1 MSSSPSPLRSA
12 RGSRLALLVV
22 GLCWLAVLFD
32 GLDMF
37 IYGSV
42 LPHLL
47 ETRTFGLTAD
57 QAGDLGSYATFGMLV
72 GALVA
77 GTIADRIGRKKLMVS
92 CVTLFSLASGV
103 CALADSVTVF
113 GLGRTL
119 AGVGLGGL
127 LPTAIS
133 MVSDYAPRGRGAIVI
148 GLLMTAHHAGGIL
161 SAYVAKWLIDPVG
174 WRAAFWV
181 CVLPLLF
188 APVLAKVLP
197 ESLSFLVAKGRGE
210 EAEALAERYDVEVP
224 AVRTGGAGDR
234 WTNLANLFRGNEW
247 IQTLLYWVA
256 SFGGLLLV
264 YGVATWLPTLM
275 RAEGYALGSAL
286 SFVVVF
292 NLGGIVGMLVAGRAA
307 DRFGAPRISALWFAL
322 TAAGVFMLS
331 IHMDMTVTM
340 IVVFFTGV
348 FLNSAQTM
356 IYATVSIRSDA
367 DNRATA
373 VGWTSGMGRFGA
385 VFGPWL
391 GGRLLASGNGD
402 WGFTAFAVAGVSS
415 MVFIGIA
422 ALRSSRQRA
431 TCSERELVAAHRP
444 ERPPRGPGRTPATA
458 RTGSRRSA

>member
-1 MSSSPSPLRSA
+1 MSSSPSPLSA
-12 RGSRLALLVV
+12 RGSRLAFLAV

-47 ETRTFGLTAD
+47 ETKTFGLTPD
-57 QAGDLGSYATFGMLV
+57 QAGDLGSYATFGMLI
-72 GALVA
+72 GALTA
-77 GTIADRIGRKKLMVS
+77 GTVADRIGRKKLMVA
-92 CVTLFSLASGV
+92 CVTLFSLASGL
-103 CALADSVTVF
+103 CALADSVAVF

-119 AGVGLGGL
+119 AGIGLGGL

-188 APVLAKVLP
+188 APVLARFLP
-197 ESLSFLVAKGRGE
+197 ESLSFLVAKGRTE
-210 EAEALAERYDVEVP
+210 EARALAARHDVELP
-224 AVRTGGAGDR
+224 AAKPAEAGAGDR
-234 WTNLANLFRGNEW
+234 WTNLAGLFRDGEW
-247 IQTLLYWVA
+247 TRTLLYWLA

-275 RAEGYALGSAL
+275 RAEGYELGSAL

-307 DRFGAPRISALWFAL
+307 DRFGAPRISAVWFAL
-322 TAAGVFMLS
+322 TAAGVYLLS
-331 IHMDMTVTM
+331 VHMPMTVTM
-340 IVVFFTGV
+340 IVVFLTGV

-356 IYATVSIRSDA
+356 IYATVSIRSDP
-367 DNRATA
+367 DTRATA

-391 GGRLLASGNGD
+391 GGQLLASGQGD
-402 WGFTAFAVAGVSS
+402 WGFTAFALAGVSS

-422 ALRSSRQRA
+422 ALRTPRTAAQDSP
-431 TCSERELVAAHRP
+431 REQPLAAH
-444 ERPPRGPGRTPATA
+444 
-458 RTGSRRSA
+458 

>member
-1 MSSSPSPLRSA
+1 MSSSPALSA

-42 LPHLL
+42 LPHML
-47 ETRTFGLTAD
+47 EEKALGITSG

-72 GALVA
+72 GALTA
-77 GTIADRIGRKKLMVS
+77 GTVADRIGRKKLMVS
-92 CVTLFSLASGV
+92 CVALFSLASGL
-103 CALADSVTVF
+103 CAIADGVTVF

-133 MVSDYAPRGRGAIVI
+133 MVSDYAPRGRGALVI

-161 SAYVAKWLIDPVG
+161 SAYVALWIVQPLG

-181 CVLPLLF
+181 CVVPLLF
-188 APVLAKVLP
+188 VPVLLRYLP
-197 ESLSFLVAKGRGE
+197 ESLSFLVAQGRTDRARE
-210 EAEALAERYDVEVP
+210 LAARYDVALP
-224 AVRTGGAGDR
+224 AAPAATATAR
-234 WTNLANLFRGNEW
+234 WENLAGLFRGREW
-247 IQTLLYWVA
+247 IQTLLCWLA

-275 RAEGYALGSAL
+275 RGEGYELGSAL
-286 SFVVVF
+286 TFVVLF
-292 NLGGIVGMLVAGRAA
+292 NLGGIVGMLVAGRAS
-307 DRFGAPRISALWFAL
+307 DRFGAPRISAIWFAL
-322 TAAGVFMLS
+322 TACGVFLLS
-331 IHMDMTVTM
+331 VHMPTALTFA
-340 IVVFFTGV
+340 VVFLTGV

-356 IYATVSIRSDA
+356 IYATVSIGSA
-367 DNRATA
+367 PANRATA

-391 GGRLLASGNGD
+391 GGQLLAANKGD
-402 WGFTAFAVAGVSS
+402 WGFTAFAIAGFSS

-422 ALRSSRQRA
+422 ALRTSRHEAAVR
-431 TCSERELVAAHRP
+431 RGDKDLIAAH
-444 ERPPRGPGRTPATA
+444 
-458 RTGSRRSA
+458 

>member
-92 CVTLFSLASGV
+92 CVILFSLASGV

-188 APVLAKVLP
+188 APVLAKLLP
-197 ESLSFLVAKGRGE
+197 ESLSFLVAKGRRE
-210 EAEALAERYDVEVP
+210 EARALAERYDVEVP
-224 AVRTGGAGDR
+224 AARTGGAGDR

-275 RAEGYALGSAL
+275 RAEGYELGSAL

-322 TAAGVFMLS
+322 TAAGVFLLS

-385 VFGPWL
+385 VLGPWL
-391 GGRLLASGNGD
+391 GGQLLASGNGD
-402 WGFTAFAVAGVSS
+402 RGFTAFAIAGLSS

-422 ALRSSRQRA
+422 ALRSSQQTA
-431 TCSERELVAAHRP
+431 TDSERELVAAH
-444 ERPPRGPGRTPATA
+444 
-458 RTGSRRSA
+458 

>member
-1 MSSSPSPLRSA
+1 MSSSSPLSA
-12 RGSRLALLVV
+12 RGGRLALLVV

-47 ETRTFGLTAD
+47 ETRTFGLTPD
-57 QAGDLGSYATFGMLV
+57 RAGDLGSYATFGMLI
-72 GALVA
+72 GALTA
-77 GTIADRIGRKKLMVS
+77 GTIADRIGRKKLMVC
-92 CVTLFSLASGV
+92 CVTLFSLASGL
-103 CALADSVTVF
+103 CALADGVTVF

-133 MVSDYAPRGRGAIVI
+133 MVSDYAPRGRGALVI

-161 SAYVAKWLIDPVG
+161 SAYVAQWLVEPVG

-188 APVLAKVLP
+188 APVLARFLP
-197 ESLSFLVAKGRGE
+197 ESLSFLVAKGRTE
-210 EAEALAERYDVEVP
+210 EARELAARYDVEVP
-224 AVRTGGAGDR
+224 AAKSAGAGAGER
-234 WTNLANLFRGNEW
+234 WTNLVSLFRGGEW
-247 IQTLLYWVA
+247 TRTLLYWPA

-275 RAEGYALGSAL
+275 RAEGYELGSAL

-307 DRFGAPRISALWFAL
+307 DRFGAPRVSAIWFAL
-322 TAAGVFMLS
+322 TAAGVYLLS
-331 IHMDMTVTM
+331 VHMSMTVTM
-340 IVVFFTGV
+340 IVVFVTGV

-356 IYATVSIRSDA
+356 IYATVSIRSHP

-391 GGRLLASGNGD
+391 GGRLLASNQGD
-402 WGFTAFAVAGVSS
+402 WGFTAFALAGVVS
-415 MVFIGIA
+415 MVFIGLA
-422 ALRSSRQRA
+422 ALRPPGSAAQD
-431 TCSERELVAAHRP
+431 TPREQQLAAH
-444 ERPPRGPGRTPATA
+444 
-458 RTGSRRSA
+458 

>member
-1 MSSSPSPLRSA
+1 MSPLAPSA

-47 ETRTFGLTAD
+47 ETKTFGLTPG

-72 GALVA
+72 GALAA
-77 GTIADRIGRKKLMVS
+77 GTVADRIGRKKLMIG
-92 CVTLFSLASGV
+92 CVTLFSLASGI
-103 CALADSVTVF
+103 CAISGSVAVF
-113 GLGRTL
+113 GVGRTL

-133 MVSDYAPRGRGAIVI
+133 MVSDYAPRGRGALVI

-161 SAYVAKWLIDPVG
+161 SAYVAKWLVDPVG

-181 CVLPLLF
+181 CVVPLVF
-188 APVLAKVLP
+188 TPVLFRFLP
-197 ESLSFLVAKGRGE
+197 ESLSFLVAKGRTD
-210 EAEALAERYDVEVP
+210 EARALADRYEVELP
-224 AVRTGGAGDR
+224 AATGRKTAADR
-234 WTNLANLFRGNEW
+234 WDALIGLFRGGEW
-247 IQTLLYWVA
+247 IQTLLYWLA

-275 RAEGYALGSAL
+275 RTQGYELANALT
-286 SFVVVF
+286 FVVVF

-307 DRFGAPRISALWFAL
+307 DRFGAPRISAIWFAL
-322 TAAGVFMLS
+322 TAAGVALLS
-331 IHMDMTVTM
+331 VHMPMGVTTL
-340 IVVFFTGV
+340 VVFLTGV

-356 IYATVSIRSDA
+356 IYATVSIRSTP

-391 GGRLLASGNGD
+391 GGQLLAAGHGG
-402 WGFTAFAVAGVSS
+402 WGFTAFALAGVSS
-415 MVFIGIA
+415 MIFIGIA
-422 ALRSSRQRA
+422 ALRTAKSGTPASSDQ
-431 TCSERELVAAHRP
+431 ELVTAH
-444 ERPPRGPGRTPATA
+444 
-458 RTGSRRSA
+458 

>member
-1 MSSSPSPLRSA
+1 MSSSPSPSLSPSPA
-12 RGSRLALLVV
+12 RASRLALIVV

-47 ETRTFGLTAD
+47 ETKTFGLTAD

-72 GALVA
+72 GALTA
-77 GTIADRIGRKKLMVS
+77 GTVADRIGRKKLMVG
-92 CVTLFSLASGV
+92 CVTLFSLASGI
-103 CALADSVTVF
+103 CAVSGSIEVF

-133 MVSDYAPRGRGAIVI
+133 MVSDYAPRGRTAITI
-148 GLLMTAHHAGGIL
+148 GMLMTAHHAGGIL
-161 SAYVAKWLIDPVG
+161 SAYVAKWLVDPVG

-181 CVLPLLF
+181 CVVPLVF
-188 APVLAKVLP
+188 APVLAKFLP
-197 ESLSFLVAKGRGE
+197 ESLSFLVAKGRADE
-210 EAEALAERYDVEVP
+210 SRELATRYDVQLP
-224 AVRTGGAGDR
+224 AAAGKKTAADR
-234 WTNLANLFRGNEW
+234 WDALVGLFRGGEW
-247 IQTLLYWVA
+247 IQTLLYWLA

-275 RAEGYALGSAL
+275 RAEGYELANALT
-286 SFVVVF
+286 FVVVF

-307 DRFGAPRISALWFAL
+307 DRFGAPRISAIWFAL
-322 TAAGVFMLS
+322 TAVGVFLLGV
-331 IHMDMTVTM
+331 HMAQAVTM
-340 IVVFFTGV
+340 LVVFLTGV

-356 IYATVSIRSDA
+356 IYATVSIRSTPDY
-367 DNRATA
+367 RATA

-391 GGRLLASGNGD
+391 GGQLLAAGNGD
-402 WGFTAFAVAGVSS
+402 WGFTAFALAGVSS

-422 ALRSSRQRA
+422 ALRSAKSGA
-431 TCSERELVAAHRP
+431 LTGSERKLVTAH
-444 ERPPRGPGRTPATA
+444 
-458 RTGSRRSA
+458 

>member
-1 MSSSPSPLRSA
+1 MSSSPSPLLSA

-47 ETRTFGLTAD
+47 ETGTFGLTAD

-92 CVTLFSLASGV
+92 CVILFSLASGV

-188 APVLAKVLP
+188 APVLAKFLP

-210 EAEALAERYDVEVP
+210 EARALAERYDVEVP

-275 RAEGYALGSAL
+275 RAEGYELGSAL

-322 TAAGVFMLS
+322 TAAGVFLLS
-331 IHMDMTVTM
+331 VHMDMTVTM
-340 IVVFFTGV
+340 IVVFLTGV

-356 IYATVSIRSDA
+356 IYATVSIRSNA
-367 DNRATA
+367 DNPATA

-391 GGRLLASGNGD
+391 GGQLLASGNGD
-402 WGFTAFAVAGVSS
+402 WGFTAFAIAGLSS

-422 ALRSSRQRA
+422 ALRSPQRTA
-431 TCSERELVAAHRP
+431 ADSERELVAAH
-444 ERPPRGPGRTPATA
+444 
-458 RTGSRRSA
+458 

>member
-1 MSSSPSPLRSA
+1 MSSSPSRLSA
-12 RGSRLALLVV
+12 RGSGLALLVV

-47 ETRTFGLTAD
+47 ETGTFGLTPD
-57 QAGDLGSYATFGMLV
+57 QAGDLGSYATFGMLI
-72 GALVA
+72 GALTA

-92 CVTLFSLASGV
+92 CVTLFSLASGL
-103 CALADSVTVF
+103 CALADGVAVF

-133 MVSDYAPRGRGAIVI
+133 MVSDYAPRGRGALVI

-161 SAYVAKWLIDPVG
+161 SAYVAKWLVEPVG

-188 APVLAKVLP
+188 APVLARFLP
-197 ESLSFLVAKGRGE
+197 ESLSFLVAKGRTE
-210 EAEALAERYDVEVP
+210 EARALAARYDVEVP
-224 AVRTGGAGDR
+224 AAKSAEGGPGER
-234 WTNLANLFRGNEW
+234 WTSLVSLFRGREW
-247 IQTLLYWVA
+247 TQTLLYWLA

-275 RAEGYALGSAL
+275 RAEGYELGSAL

-307 DRFGAPRISALWFAL
+307 DRFGAPRISAVWFAL
-322 TAAGVFMLS
+322 TAAGVYLLS
-331 IHMDMTVTM
+331 VHMPMTVTM
-340 IVVFFTGV
+340 IVVFLTGV

-356 IYATVSIRSDA
+356 IYATVSIRSSP

-391 GGRLLASGNGD
+391 GGQLLASNQGD
-402 WGFTAFAVAGVSS
+402 RGFTAFALAGVSS

-422 ALRSSRQRA
+422 ALRTPRTAAQEA
-431 TCSERELVAAHRP
+431 PREQQLAAH
-444 ERPPRGPGRTPATA
+444 
-458 RTGSRRSA
+458 

>member
-1 MSSSPSPLRSA
+1 MSSSPVLSSK
-12 RGSRLALLVV
+12 GSRLALLVV
-22 GLCWLAVLFD
+22 VLCWVAVLFD

-42 LPHLL
+42 LPHML
-47 ETRTFGLTAD
+47 EEKALGITSG

-72 GALVA
+72 GALTA
-77 GTIADRIGRKKLMVS
+77 GTIADRIGRKKLMLS
-92 CVTLFSLASGV
+92 CVTLFSLASGL
-103 CALADSVTVF
+103 CAVADSVAVF

-133 MVSDYAPRGRGAIVI
+133 MVSDYAPKGRAALTI

-161 SAYVAKWLIDPVG
+161 SAYVALWIVEPLG

-188 APVLAKVLP
+188 VPVLLKWLP
-197 ESLSFLVAKGRGE
+197 ESLSFLVAQGRRD
-210 EAEALAERYDVEVP
+210 EAAELAARYDVDLP
-224 AVRTGGAGDR
+224 APKTGTAAGAR
-234 WTNLANLFRGNEW
+234 WGNLAALFQGREW
-247 IQTLLYWVA
+247 IQTLLYWLA

-275 RAEGYALGSAL
+275 RSEGYELGSAL
-286 SFVVVF
+286 TFVVLF
-292 NLGGIVGMLVAGRAA
+292 NLGGIVGMLIAGRAS

-322 TAAGVFMLS
+322 TAAGVFLLS
-331 IHMDMTVTM
+331 VHMPLALTFV
-340 IVVFFTGV
+340 VVFLTGV
-348 FLNSAQTM
+348 FLNSAQVM
-356 IYATVSIRSDA
+356 IYATVSIGSTPDS
-367 DNRATA
+367 RATA

-391 GGRLLASGNGD
+391 GGQLLAANKGD
-402 WGFTAFAVAGVSS
+402 WGFTAFALAGVAS

-422 ALRSSRQRA
+422 A
-431 TCSERELVAAHRP
+431 
-444 ERPPRGPGRTPATA
+444 A
-458 RTGSRRSA
+458 RTGKRTAGDGAGQKLVGAAH

>member
-1 MSSSPSPLRSA
+1 MSSSPVLSA
-12 RGSRLALLVV
+12 RTGRLALLVV

-47 ETRTFGLTAD
+47 ETQTFGLTPD
-57 QAGDLGSYATFGMLV
+57 TAGDLGSYATFGMLI
-72 GALVA
+72 GALTA
-77 GTIADRIGRKKLMVS
+77 GTVADRIGRKKLMVG
-92 CVTLFSLASGV
+92 CVVLFSLASGV
-103 CALADSVTVF
+103 CALADGVAVF

-133 MVSDYAPRGRGAIVI
+133 MVSDYAPRGRAALTI

-181 CVLPLLF
+181 CVAPLLF
-188 APVLAKVLP
+188 APVLAKFLP
-197 ESLSFLVAKGRGE
+197 ESLSFLVAKGRTE
-210 EAEALAERYDVEVP
+210 EAAALAARYEVDLP
-224 AVRTGGAGDR
+224 AATSGRKTAADR
-234 WTNLANLFRGNEW
+234 WDALAGLFRSGEW
-247 IQTLLYWVA
+247 IQTLLYWLA

-275 RAEGYALGSAL
+275 RAEGYALASAL
-286 SFVVVF
+286 TFVVVF

-307 DRFGAPRISALWFAL
+307 DRFGAPRISAIWFAL
-322 TAAGVFMLS
+322 TAAGVALLS
-331 IHMDMTVTM
+331 VHMSTGVTM
-340 IVVFFTGV
+340 VVVFLTGV

-356 IYATVSIRSDA
+356 IYATVSIRSAA

-391 GGRLLASGNGD
+391 GGQLLAAGNGD
-402 WGFTAFAVAGVSS
+402 WGFTAFALAGVSS

-422 ALRSSRQRA
+422 ALRGTRSTSRTSGQ
-431 TCSERELVAAHRP
+431 ELAGAH
-444 ERPPRGPGRTPATA
+444 
-458 RTGSRRSA
+458 

>member
-1 MSSSPSPLRSA
+1 MSSSFALSA
-12 RGSRLALLVV
+12 RGGKLAALVV

-42 LPHLL
+42 LPHMLAEKAL
-47 ETRTFGLTAD
+47 GITPD
-57 QAGDLGSYATFGMLV
+57 KAGDLGSYATFGMLV
-72 GALVA
+72 GALTA
-77 GTIADRIGRKKLMVS
+77 GTVADRIGRKKLMVA
-92 CVTLFSLASGV
+92 CVTLFSLASGL
-103 CALADSVTVF
+103 CAMSGSVAVF

-133 MVSDYAPRGRGAIVI
+133 MVSDYAPRGRTALTI
-148 GLLMTAHHAGGIL
+148 GMLMTAHHAGGIL
-161 SAYVAKWLIDPVG
+161 SAYVALWIVEPFG

-181 CVLPLLF
+181 CVVPLLF
-188 APVLAKVLP
+188 VPVLARFMP
-197 ESLSFLVAKGRGE
+197 ESLSFLVAKGRTE
-210 EAEALAERYDVEVP
+210 EARELAGRFEVELP
-224 AVRTGGAGDR
+224 AAAEKKAPADR
-234 WTNLANLFRGNEW
+234 WNALVNLFRGGEW
-247 IQTLLYWVA
+247 TQTLLYWLA

-275 RAEGYALGSAL
+275 RSEGYELGSAL
-286 SFVVVF
+286 TFVVLF

-307 DRFGAPRISALWFAL
+307 DRFGAPRISSIWFAL
-322 TAAGVFMLS
+322 TAAGVFLLS
-331 IHMDMTVTM
+331 VHMPLAVTFT
-340 IVVFFTGV
+340 VVFLTGV

-356 IYATVSIRSDA
+356 IYATVSIRSTP

-391 GGRLLASGNGD
+391 GGQLLAAGNGD
-402 WGFTAFAVAGVSS
+402 WGFTAFAIAGLSS

-422 ALRSSRQRA
+422 ALRGSRQTPQSSTRQ
-431 TCSERELVAAHRP
+431 ELI
-444 ERPPRGPGRTPATA
+444 T
-458 RTGSRRSA
+458 SA

>member
-1 MSSSPSPLRSA
+1 MSSSPSPLSA
-12 RGSRLALLVV
+12 RSGRLALLVV

-47 ETRTFGLTAD
+47 ETRTFGLTPD

-72 GALVA
+72 GALAA
-77 GTIADRIGRKKLMVS
+77 GTVADRIGRKKLMVS
-92 CVTLFSLASGV
+92 CVTLFSLASGL
-103 CALADSVTVF
+103 CALADGVAVF

-133 MVSDYAPRGRGAIVI
+133 MVCDYAPRGRGAIVI

-161 SAYVAKWLIDPVG
+161 SAYVAKWLVDPVG

-188 APVLAKVLP
+188 APVLAKFLP
-197 ESLSFLVAKGRGE
+197 ESLSFLVAKGRTE
-210 EAEALAERYDVEVP
+210 EARALAGRYDVEVP
-224 AVRTGGAGDR
+224 AARTGGTGDR
-234 WTNLANLFRGNEW
+234 WGNLANLFRGNEW
-247 IQTLLYWVA
+247 IQTLLYWAA

-264 YGVATWLPTLM
+264 YGVATWLPTLL
-275 RAEGYALGSAL
+275 RAEGYELGSAL

-307 DRFGAPRISALWFAL
+307 DRFGAPRIAAIWFAL
-322 TAAGVFMLS
+322 TAAGVFLLS
-331 IHMDMTVTM
+331 VHLSTAVTM
-340 IVVFFTGV
+340 IVVFLTGV

-356 IYATVSIRSDA
+356 IYATVSIRSRA

-402 WGFTAFAVAGVSS
+402 RGFTAFAVAGLSS
-415 MVFIGIA
+415 MVFIGVA
-422 ALRSSRQRA
+422 ALRGSRQA
-431 TCSERELVAAHRP
+431 PTGSERELVAAH
-444 ERPPRGPGRTPATA
+444 
-458 RTGSRRSA
+458 

>member
-1 MSSSPSPLRSA
+1 MSSSPSPAA
-12 RGSRLALLVV
+12 RGGRLALLVV

-47 ETRTFGLTAD
+47 ATKTFGLTPD

-72 GALVA
+72 GALTA
-77 GTIADRIGRKKLMVS
+77 GTVADRIGRKKLMVG
-92 CVTLFSLASGV
+92 CVTLFSLASALCAVSGGV
-103 CALADSVTVF
+103 AVF

-119 AGVGLGGL
+119 AGLGLGGL

-133 MVSDYAPRGRGAIVI
+133 MVSDYAPRGRGALII
-148 GLLMTAHHAGGIL
+148 GMLMTAHHAGGIL
-161 SAYVAKWLIDPVG
+161 SAYVAKWLVEPVG

-188 APVLAKVLP
+188 APVLAKFLP
-197 ESLSFLVAKGRGE
+197 ESLSFLVAKGRTE
-210 EAEALAERYDVEVP
+210 EARALAARYEAELP
-224 AVRTGGAGDR
+224 EAKREKQGAAHR
-234 WTNLANLFRGNEW
+234 WNALLTLFRAGEW
-247 IQTLLYWVA
+247 TQTLLYWLA

-307 DRFGAPRISALWFAL
+307 DRFGAPRISAVWFAL
-322 TAAGVFMLS
+322 TAAGVYLLS
-331 IHMDMTVTM
+331 VHMSTGVTM
-340 IVVFFTGV
+340 VVVFLTGV

-356 IYATVSIRSDA
+356 IYATVSIRSTPDS
-367 DNRATA
+367 RATA

-391 GGRLLASGNGD
+391 GGQLLASGNGD
-402 WGFTAFAVAGVSS
+402 LGFTAFALAGLSS
-415 MVFIGIA
+415 MVFIGVA
-422 ALRSSRQRA
+422 ALRGPRRGAADSNDP
-431 TCSERELVAAHRP
+431 ELVGAH
-444 ERPPRGPGRTPATA
+444 
-458 RTGSRRSA
+458 

>member
-1 MSSSPSPLRSA
+1 MSSSPSPLLSA

-92 CVTLFSLASGV
+92 CVTLFSLASGA

-188 APVLAKVLP
+188 APVLAKLLP

-210 EAEALAERYDVEVP
+210 EARALAERYDVEVP
-224 AVRTGGAGDR
+224 AARTGGAGDR

-275 RAEGYALGSAL
+275 RAEGYELGSAL

-307 DRFGAPRISALWFAL
+307 DRFGAPRVSALWFAL
-322 TAAGVFMLS
+322 TAAGVFLLS

-391 GGRLLASGNGD
+391 GGQLLASGYGD
-402 WGFTAFAVAGVSS
+402 WGFTAFAIAGVSS

-422 ALRSSRQRA
+422 ALRSPQQTA
-431 TCSERELVAAHRP
+431 TGSERELVAAH
-444 ERPPRGPGRTPATA
+444 
-458 RTGSRRSA
+458 

>member
-1 MSSSPSPLRSA
+1 MSSSPALSA

-47 ETRTFGLTAD
+47 ETKTFGLTPD

-72 GALVA
+72 GALTA
-77 GTIADRIGRKKLMVS
+77 GTVADRIGRKKLMVV
-92 CVTLFSLASGV
+92 CVIVFSLASAM
-103 CALADSVTVF
+103 CAMADSVAVF
-113 GLGRTL
+113 GLGRTV
-119 AGVGLGGL
+119 AGIGLGGL

-148 GLLMTAHHAGGIL
+148 GLLMTAHHVGGIL

-188 APVLAKVLP
+188 APVLAKFLP
-197 ESLSFLVAKGRGE
+197 ESLSFLVAKGRTE
-210 EAEALAERYDVEVP
+210 EAQELATRYDVELP
-224 AVRTGGAGDR
+224 AAKSGKAGAGDR
-234 WTNLANLFRGNEW
+234 WTNLANLFRGGEW
-247 IQTLLYWVA
+247 VQTLLYWLA

-275 RAEGYALGSAL
+275 RAEGYELGSAL

-322 TAAGVFMLS
+322 TAAGVFLLS
-331 IHMDMTVTM
+331 VHMPMTVTM
-340 IVVFFTGV
+340 IVVFFAGL

-356 IYATVSIRSDA
+356 IYATVSIRS
-367 DNRATA
+367 NPGTRATA

-391 GGRLLASGNGD
+391 GGQLLASGQGE
-402 WGFTAFAVAGVSS
+402 WGFTAFAIAGLSS

-422 ALRSSRQRA
+422 ALRSSKPAGEDDRKD
-431 TCSERELVAAHRP
+431 ELVAAH
-444 ERPPRGPGRTPATA
+444 
-458 RTGSRRSA
+458 

>member
-1 MSSSPSPLRSA
+1 MSSSPSPTA

-47 ETRTFGLTAD
+47 ETKTFGLTPD

-72 GALVA
+72 GALTA
-77 GTIADRIGRKKLMVS
+77 GTVADRIGRKKLMIG
-92 CVTLFSLASGV
+92 CVTLFSLASGI
-103 CALADSVTVF
+103 CAISDSVAVF

-161 SAYVAKWLIDPVG
+161 SAYVAKWLVEPVG

-181 CVLPLLF
+181 CVAPLFF
-188 APVLAKVLP
+188 APVLLKLLP
-197 ESLSFLVAKGRGE
+197 ESLSFLVAKGRDE
-210 EAEALAERYDVEVP
+210 EAAALAARYDAELPTTSGRKTAADRWEALR
-224 AVRTGGAGDR
+224 G
-234 WTNLANLFRGNEW
+234 LFRGGEW
-247 IQTLLYWVA
+247 IQTLLYWLA

-275 RAEGYALGSAL
+275 RTQGYELTNALT
-286 SFVVVF
+286 FVVVF

-307 DRFGAPRISALWFAL
+307 DRFGAPRISAIWFAL
-322 TAAGVFMLS
+322 TAAGVYLLS
-331 IHMDMTVTM
+331 VHMSMGVTTL
-340 IVVFFTGV
+340 VVFLTGV

-356 IYATVSIRSDA
+356 IYATVSIRSTPDS
-367 DNRATA
+367 RATA

-391 GGRLLASGNGD
+391 GGQLLAAGNGE
-402 WGFTAFAVAGVSS
+402 WGFTAFALAGVSS
-415 MVFIGIA
+415 TVFIGIA
-422 ALRSSRQRA
+422 ALRTPPTGTPADTEQN
-431 TCSERELVAAHRP
+431 LVAAH
-444 ERPPRGPGRTPATA
+444 
-458 RTGSRRSA
+458 

>member
-1 MSSSPSPLRSA
+1 MSSSPSPSLSA
-12 RGSRLALLVV
+12 RGSGLALLVV

-47 ETRTFGLTAD
+47 ETRTFGLTPD

-77 GTIADRIGRKKLMVS
+77 GTIADRIGRKKLMVA
-92 CVTLFSLASGV
+92 CVTLFSLASGL
-103 CALADSVTVF
+103 CAVAESVTVF

-133 MVSDYAPRGRGAIVI
+133 MVCDYAPRGRAALVI

-161 SAYVAKWLIDPVG
+161 SAYVAKWLVEPVG

-188 APVLAKVLP
+188 APVLARFLP
-197 ESLSFLVAKGRGE
+197 ESLSFLVAKGRTE
-210 EAEALAERYDVEVP
+210 EARALAERYDVEVP
-224 AVRTGGAGDR
+224 AARTGGVGDR
-234 WTNLANLFRGNEW
+234 WANLANLFRGKEW
-247 IQTLLYWVA
+247 IQTLLYWLA

-307 DRFGAPRISALWFAL
+307 DRFGAPRIAAIWFAL
-322 TAAGVFMLS
+322 TAAGVFLLS
-331 IHMDMTVTM
+331 VHLSTTVTM
-340 IVVFFTGV
+340 IVVFLTGV

-356 IYATVSIRSDA
+356 IYATVSIRSNA

-391 GGRLLASGNGD
+391 GGQLLASGHGD
-402 WGFTAFAVAGVSS
+402 RGFTAFALAGVSS

-422 ALRSSRQRA
+422 ALRGSRQTA
-431 TCSERELVAAHRP
+431 GSAEHELVAAH
-444 ERPPRGPGRTPATA
+444 
-458 RTGSRRSA
+458 

>member
-1 MSSSPSPLRSA
+1 MSSSPSPLTA
-12 RGSRLALLVV
+12 RGSGLALLVV

-47 ETRTFGLTAD
+47 ETGTFGLTAD

-77 GTIADRIGRKKLMVS
+77 GTIADRVGRKKLMVS
-92 CVTLFSLASGV
+92 CVILFSLASGV

-133 MVSDYAPRGRGAIVI
+133 MVSDYAPRGRAALVI

-161 SAYVAKWLIDPVG
+161 SAYVAKWLVDPVG

-181 CVLPLLF
+181 CVVPLLF
-188 APVLAKVLP
+188 APVLARFLP
-197 ESLSFLVAKGRGE
+197 ESLSFLVAKGRAE
-210 EAEALAERYDVEVP
+210 EARALAERYDVEVP
-224 AVRTGGAGDR
+224 VARTGGAGDR

-275 RAEGYALGSAL
+275 RAEGYELGSAL

-322 TAAGVFMLS
+322 TAAGVFLLS
-331 IHMDMTVTM
+331 VHMPMTVTM
-340 IVVFFTGV
+340 IVVFLTGV

-391 GGRLLASGNGD
+391 GGQLLASGNGD
-402 WGFTAFAVAGVSS
+402 RGFTAFAVAGLSS
-415 MVFIGIA
+415 MVFIGVA
-422 ALRSSRQRA
+422 ALRGSKRTPTGREQ
-431 TCSERELVAAHRP
+431 ELVAAH
-444 ERPPRGPGRTPATA
+444 
-458 RTGSRRSA
+458 

>member
-1 MSSSPSPLRSA
+1 MSSSPAPSA

-47 ETRTFGLTAD
+47 ATKTFGLTPD
-57 QAGDLGSYATFGMLV
+57 RAGDLGSYATFGMLV
-72 GALVA
+72 GALTV
-77 GTIADRIGRKKLMVS
+77 GTVADRIGRKRLMIA

-103 CALADSVTVF
+103 CATADSVAVF

-133 MVSDYAPRGRGAIVI
+133 MVSDYARGGRGALTI

-161 SAYVAKWLIDPVG
+161 SAYVAKWLVEPVG
-174 WRAAFWV
+174 WRSAFWV

-188 APVLAKVLP
+188 VPVLAKVLP
-197 ESLSFLVAKGRGE
+197 ESLSFLVAKGRTE
-210 EAEALAERYDVEVP
+210 QARALADRYDVELP
-224 AVRTGGAGDR
+224 AAADRKMPADR
-234 WTNLANLFRGNEW
+234 WDALLNLFRGGEW
-247 IQTLLYWVA
+247 LQTLLYWLA

-275 RAEGYALGSAL
+275 RGEGYNLGSAL
-286 SFVVVF
+286 TFVVLF

-307 DRFGAPRISALWFAL
+307 DGFGAPRISAVWFAL
-322 TAAGVFMLS
+322 AAAGVFLLS
-331 IHMDMTVTM
+331 IHMPLGVTFL
-340 IVVFFTGV
+340 VVFLTGV

-356 IYATVSIRSDA
+356 IYATVSIRSTP

-391 GGRLLASGNGD
+391 GGQLLAAGNGD
-402 WGFTAFAVAGVSS
+402 WGFTAFALAGVSS
-415 MVFIGIA
+415 MVFIGLA
-422 ALRSSRQRA
+422 ALRSARGP
-431 TCSERELVAAHRP
+431 ERSGVEQQLVAAR
-444 ERPPRGPGRTPATA
+444 
-458 RTGSRRSA
+458 

>member
-1 MSSSPSPLRSA
+1 MSSSPSPSPTA

-22 GLCWLAVLFD
+22 GLCWMAVLFD

-47 ETRTFGLTAD
+47 ETKTFGLTAD

-72 GALVA
+72 GALAA
-77 GTIADRIGRKKLMVS
+77 GTIADRIGRKKLMVA
-92 CVTLFSLASGV
+92 CVSLFSLASGL
-103 CALADSVTVF
+103 CAVADGVALF

-133 MVSDYAPRGRGAIVI
+133 MVSDYAPRGRGALVI

-188 APVLAKVLP
+188 APVLARFLP
-197 ESLSFLVAKGRGE
+197 ESLSFLLAKGRAE
-210 EAEALAERYDVEVP
+210 EARTLAARYDVELP
-224 AVRTGGAGDR
+224 TARNGGPGDR
-234 WTNLANLFRGNEW
+234 WTNLAKLFRGNEW
-247 IQTLLYWVA
+247 IQTLLYWLA

-275 RAEGYALGSAL
+275 RAEGYELGSAL

-307 DRFGAPRISALWFAL
+307 DRFGAPRISAIWFAL
-322 TAAGVFMLS
+322 TAAGVFLLS
-331 IHMDMTVTM
+331 VHMPMGVTM
-340 IVVFFTGV
+340 VVVFLTGV

-356 IYATVSIRSDA
+356 IYATVAIGSTPDS
-367 DNRATA
+367 RATA

-391 GGRLLASGNGD
+391 GGQLLAAGNGA
-402 WGFTAFAVAGVSS
+402 WGFTTFALAGVSS

-422 ALRSSRQRA
+422 ALRGARQETGGRG
-431 TCSERELVAAHRP
+431 ERKLVAAH
-444 ERPPRGPGRTPATA
+444 
-458 RTGSRRSA
+458 

>member
-1 MSSSPSPLRSA
+1 MSSSPSPSLSA
-12 RGSRLALLVV
+12 RGGRLASLVV

-47 ETRTFGLTAD
+47 ETKTFGLTAD
-57 QAGDLGSYATFGMLV
+57 QAGGLGSYATFGMLI
-72 GALVA
+72 GALTA
-77 GTIADRIGRKKLMVS
+77 GTVADRIGRKKLMVA

-103 CALADSVTVF
+103 CAMAGSVEAF

-119 AGVGLGGL
+119 AGIGLGGL

-148 GLLMTAHHAGGIL
+148 GVLMTAHHAGGIL

-174 WRAAFWV
+174 WRAAVWV

-188 APVLAKVLP
+188 APVLARLLP
-197 ESLSFLVAKGRGE
+197 ESLSFLVAKGRTE
-210 EAEALAERYDVEVP
+210 EARALAERYDVELP
-224 AVRTGGAGDR
+224 AAKGAKQAAADR
-234 WTNLANLFRGNEW
+234 WNALLNLFRGGEW
-247 IQTLLYWVA
+247 IQTLLYWLA

-275 RAEGYALGSAL
+275 RAEGYELANALT
-286 SFVVVF
+286 FVVVF

-322 TAAGVFMLS
+322 TAAGVFLLS
-331 IHMDMTVTM
+331 VHMPMGVTM
-340 IVVFFTGV
+340 AVVFLTGV

-356 IYATVSIRSDA
+356 IYATVSIRSTPDS
-367 DNRATA
+367 RATA

-391 GGRLLASGNGD
+391 GGQLLAAGNGEF
-402 WGFTAFAVAGVSS
+402 GFTAFAIAGLSS
-415 MVFIGIA
+415 MVFIGVA
-422 ALRSSRQRA
+422 ALRSSRQAARSGA
-431 TCSERELVAAHRP
+431 DRELVGAH
-444 ERPPRGPGRTPATA
+444 
-458 RTGSRRSA
+458 

>member
-1 MSSSPSPLRSA
+1 MSSSPALSA
-12 RGSRLALLVV
+12 RGSRLAALVV

-42 LPHLL
+42 LPHML
-47 ETRTFGLTAD
+47 EQKALGITPG

-72 GALVA
+72 GALTA
-77 GTIADRIGRKKLMVS
+77 GTVADRIGRKKLMVA
-92 CVTLFSLASGV
+92 CVTLFSLASGL
-103 CALADSVTVF
+103 CAVSGSVGVF

-133 MVSDYAPRGRGAIVI
+133 MVSDYARGGRAALTI
-148 GLLMTAHHAGGIL
+148 GVLMTAHHAGGIL
-161 SAYVAKWLIDPVG
+161 SAYVAKWLVEPVG

-188 APVLAKVLP
+188 VPVLAKVMP
-197 ESLSFLVAKGRGE
+197 ESLSFLAAKGRTE
-210 EAEALAERYDVEVP
+210 EARTLAERYEAELP
-224 AVRTGGAGDR
+224 AAAGRQAPAGR
-234 WTNLANLFRGNEW
+234 WNALVDLFRGGEW
-247 IQTLLYWVA
+247 LQTLLYWLA

-275 RAEGYALGSAL
+275 RGEGYNLGSAL
-286 SFVVVF
+286 TFVVLF
-292 NLGGIVGMLVAGRAA
+292 NLGGIVGMLVAGRVS
-307 DRFGAPRISALWFAL
+307 DRFGAPRISAIWFAL
-322 TAAGVFMLS
+322 TAAGVFLLS
-331 IHMDMTVTM
+331 VHMPLGVTYL
-340 IVVFFTGV
+340 VVFLTGV

-356 IYATVSIRSDA
+356 IYATVSIRSTP

-391 GGRLLASGNGD
+391 GGQLLAEGHGD
-402 WGFTAFAVAGVSS
+402 WGFTAFALAGVSS
-415 MVFIGIA
+415 MIFIGLA
-422 ALRSSRQRA
+422 ALRSFRQPRTGTA
-431 TCSERELVAAHRP
+431 QQELLAAH
-444 ERPPRGPGRTPATA
+444 
-458 RTGSRRSA
+458 

>member
-1 MSSSPSPLRSA
+1 MSA
-12 RGSRLALLVV
+12 RGSRPALLVV

-57 QAGDLGSYATFGMLV
+57 QAGDLGSYATSGMLV

-92 CVTLFSLASGV
+92 CVILFSLASGL

-174 WRAAFWV
+174 RRAAFWV

-188 APVLAKVLP
+188 APVLAKFLP

-210 EAEALAERYDVEVP
+210 EARALAERYDVEVP
-224 AVRTGGAGDR
+224 AVRTGGAGDP
-234 WTNLANLFRGNEW
+234 WTNLANLLRGNER
-247 IQTLLYWVA
+247 IQTLLHWVA

-275 RAEGYALGSAL
+275 RAEGYELGSAL

-307 DRFGAPRISALWFAL
+307 DRVTAPRI
-322 TAAGVFMLS
+322 
-331 IHMDMTVTM
+331 
-340 IVVFFTGV
+340 
-348 FLNSAQTM
+348 
-356 IYATVSIRSDA
+356 
-367 DNRATA
+367 
-373 VGWTSGMGRFGA
+373 SGMGRFGA

-402 WGFTAFAVAGVSS
+402 WGFTAFAIAGLSS

-422 ALRSSRQRA
+422 ALRSPKHTA
-431 TCSERELVAAHRP
+431 TDSERELVGAH
-444 ERPPRGPGRTPATA
+444 
-458 RTGSRRSA
+458 

>member
-12 RGSRLALLVV
+12 RGSRPALLVV
-22 GLCWLAVLFD
+22 GLCWLTVLFD

-72 GALVA
+72 GALAA
-77 GTIADRIGRKKLMVS
+77 GTIADRIGRKRLMVA
-92 CVTLFSLASGV
+92 CVTLFSLASGL
-103 CALADSVTVF
+103 CAMSGSVAVF

-133 MVSDYAPRGRGAIVI
+133 MVSDYAPRGRGALVI

-188 APVLAKVLP
+188 APVLAKLLP

-210 EAEALAERYDVEVP
+210 EARALAERYDVEVP
-224 AVRTGGAGDR
+224 AARAGGAGGR
-234 WTNLANLFRGNEW
+234 WNNLAKLFRGNEW

-286 SFVVVF
+286 SFVVAF

-307 DRFGAPRISALWFAL
+307 DRFGAPRVSALWFAL
-322 TAAGVFMLS
+322 TAAGVFLLS
-331 IHMDMTVTM
+331 VHMSTTVTM
-340 IVVFFTGV
+340 IVVFLTGV

-391 GGRLLASGNGD
+391 GGQLLASGNGD
-402 WGFTAFAVAGVSS
+402 WGFTAFAVAGLSS

-422 ALRSSRQRA
+422 ALRSSRQ
-431 TCSERELVAAHRP
+431 TPTGSERELLAAH
-444 ERPPRGPGRTPATA
+444 
-458 RTGSRRSA
+458 